1 MKNYIIASDFGKIHT
16 LSIVTKNG
24 FVFDIK
30 KSKNK
35 DDLKKFALK
44 NDMEAIEKR
53 LIVAYSW
60 LEDLK
65 KKKAFYLHV
74 KNDFKKLNLNID
86 KIFNL

>member
-35 DDLKKFALK
+35 DVLEGFVKK
-44 NDMEAIEKR
+44 NDMKSIENR
-53 LIVAYSW
+53 LIVTHSW
-60 LEDLK
+60 LDDLK
-65 KKKAFYLHV
+65 NKKAFYLHV
-74 KNDFKKLNLNID
+74 KNDFKKLNLNLD
-86 KIFNL
+86 KIFRL